1 MNLSLPKKYNT
12 PHRTTP
18 PPLKS
23 KIFWPLPKTQNS
35 NSPLT
40 LVGGVGEGG
49 GCKLREETVFAT
61 KFPEIPG
68 TIWSTS
74 EGWKAELTLEPPSS
88 LELETPG
95 LGIQRLSYLAIA
107 RQSPDRP

>member
-1 MNLSLPKKYNT
+1 MNWSLPKKYNT

-23 KIFWPLPKTQNS
+23 KIFWPPPKTQNP

-40 LVGGVGEGG
+40 LVGGGRVG
-49 GCKLREETVFAT
+49 KLREETVFAT

-74 EGWKAELTLEPPSS
+74 EGWIAELTLEPTSS

-95 LGIQRLSYLAIA
+95 LGIQRLNYLAIA

>member
-1 MNLSLPKKYNT
+1 MNWSLPKKYNT

-23 KIFWPLPKTQNS
+23 KIFWPLPKTQNP
-35 NSPLT
+35 NSR
-40 LVGGVGEGG
+40 V
-49 GCKLREETVFAT
+49 CKLREETVFAT
-61 KFPEIPG
+61 KFPEIRG

-95 LGIQRLSYLAIA
+95 LGIQRLNYLAIA

>member
-1 MNLSLPKKYNT
+1 MKNILTSPKNPKSQLPPNV
-12 PHRTTP
+12 
-18 PPLKS
+18 S
-23 KIFWPLPKTQNS
+23 
-35 NSPLT
+35 
-40 LVGGVGEGG
+40 GG
-49 GCKLREETVFAT
+49 GGGGGGWVCKLREETVFAT

-74 EGWKAELTLEPPSS
+74 EGWKAEFILEPPSS

-95 LGIQRLSYLAIA
+95 LGIQRLNYLAIA